1 MCKPMEKNS
10 NPNNYT
16 VVIVLFVICVPLD
29 KGEININQWFFVV
42 FRVRNP
48 HVLLIE
54 KPKNRVT

>member
-1 MCKPMEKNS
+1 M
-10 NPNNYT
+10 Y
-16 VVIVLFVICVPLD
+16 LG

-54 KPKNRVT
+54 KPKNRVMYPKSCASFEVSSYIASKPEPK

>member
-1 MCKPMEKNS
+1 M
-10 NPNNYT
+10 Y
-16 VVIVLFVICVPLD
+16 LG

-54 KPKNRVT
+54 KPKNRVTYPKSCASFEVSSYIASKPEPK

>member
-1 MCKPMEKNS
+1 MEKNS

-16 VVIVLFVICVPLD
+16 VAIVLFVICVPLD